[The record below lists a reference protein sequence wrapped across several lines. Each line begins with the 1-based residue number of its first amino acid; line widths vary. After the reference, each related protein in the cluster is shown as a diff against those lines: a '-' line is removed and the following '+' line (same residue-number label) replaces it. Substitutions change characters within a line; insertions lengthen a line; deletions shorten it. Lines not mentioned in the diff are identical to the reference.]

1 MQNWDIVLLTEDR
14 YCAPVTITPYIQN
27 ILDDDRL
34 LMDAL
39 TAENF
44 KVVRKSWSDP
54 DFDWTT
60 TKFCIFRTTWDY
72 FDRFETFFN
81 WFNATAKKTQFIN
94 SELLIRWNLDKHYLA
109 DLKAKNINIVE
120 TLFIE
125 AGYGDSLTSVF
136 KNSGFHDAILKPA
149 ISGAA
154 RHTYKLNAGNIGQHE
169 DIYKSLIANEA
180 LLLQPFQQEIITHG
194 EVAFMLMGGKFTHAV
209 LKKAKPG
216 DFRVQ
221 DDFGGTLHDY
231 HPTSEE
237 ILFAEQAIAACPE
250 QPLYARVDMIRDNYG
265 KLAIMELEIIEPELW
280 LRRNPESAI
289 AFAKSVKNYINNYE

>member
-1 MQNWDIVLLTEDR
+1 MRIWDIVLLTEDR
-14 YCAPVTITPYIQN
+14 YYEPGSITPYIQN

-34 LMDAL
+34 LMEAL
-39 TAENF
+39 VAENF

-72 FDRFETFFN
+72 FDRFDTFFK
-81 WFNATAKKTQFIN
+81 WFNATAKKTHFIN

-109 DLKAKNINIVE
+109 DLKSKNINIVE

-125 AGYGDSLTSVF
+125 SGNSYNLISLF
-136 KNSGFHDAILKPA
+136 ENSGFDNAILKPA

-154 RHTYKLNAGNIGQHE
+154 RHTYKLNAENVGAHE
-169 DIYKSLIANEA
+169 AIFQKLIANEA
-180 LLLQPFQQEIITHG
+180 MLLQPFQRDIITTG

-209 LKKAKPG
+209 LKKAKAG

-231 HPTSEE
+231 HPTPEE
-237 ILFAEQAIAACPE
+237 IQFAETAIAACPE
-250 QPLYARVDMIRDNYG
+250 QPLYARVDMIRDNNG

-280 LRRNPESAI
+280 LRSAPESAI
-289 AFAKSVKNYINNYE
+289 AFAKTVKNYINTI

>member
-14 YCAPVTITPYIQN
+14 YYEPVSITPYIQN

-34 LMDAL
+34 LMAAL
-39 TAENF
+39 AAENF

-54 DFDWTT
+54 DFDWST

-81 WFNATAKKTQFIN
+81 WFNATAKKTHFIN

-125 AGYGDSLTSVF
+125 AGYDDSLNSLF
-136 KNSGFHDAILKPA
+136 INSGFDVAILKPA

-154 RHTYKLNAGNIGQHE
+154 RHTFKLNAENISQHE
-169 DIYKSLIANEA
+169 KIFHSLIANEA
-180 LLLQPFQQEIITHG
+180 MLLQPFQQEIITTG

-231 HPTSEE
+231 HPTPEE
-237 ILFAEQAIAACPE
+237 IQFSEQAIAACPE

-265 KLAIMELEIIEPELW
+265 NLAIMELEIIEPELW
-280 LRRNPESAI
+280 LRRAPESAI
-289 AFAKSVKNYINNYE
+289 ALTKSIKNYINTI